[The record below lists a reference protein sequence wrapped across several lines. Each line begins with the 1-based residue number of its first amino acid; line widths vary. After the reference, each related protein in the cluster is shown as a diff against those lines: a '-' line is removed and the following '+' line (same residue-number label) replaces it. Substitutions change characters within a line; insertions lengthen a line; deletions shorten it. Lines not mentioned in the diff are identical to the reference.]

1 MAEKDSTF
9 WQNGEA
15 APGVASTF
23 SRNFRLIHRNY
34 ANTLVEIGGHYFP
47 RKSLLLAASE
57 TVLIMVSLVA
67 ATGLRFLNY
76 QVVREYLTLPRT
88 WGRFALVTAVCQ
100 LALYYNELYHL
111 PTLRNVSTQVVR
123 ALRSIG
129 LGMIALAVAYYLVPT
144 ARLERGIAVLAAAIA
159 FPAMILLRFTFG
171 KSRSFTYPLER
182 VLMLGTGETG
192 MWLAREI
199 MGRPELQYKVV
210 GFLDEN
216 CGKTSGVRVNPGIIG
231 SVSQLEEI
239 VESEQIDRLVI
250 SLAERRGVMPI
261 RELTALRVQGLPV
274 EDAHSLYERLTGRI
288 MLEHLRPSWLI
299 LSEGFRKSR
308 LLLAF
313 KRLVDM
319 AISTLLLVLTFPL
332 MIGTVIAILLETGR
346 PMFYCQERVG
356 LGGRPFRLWKFRSM
370 RITSGSSTPKW
381 TSDKDPRVT
390 RVGNFIRKYRL
401 DELPQL
407 WNVLRGEMSLIGPR
421 PEIPYYCE
429 LLEREI
435 PYFNQ
440 RHSVRPG
447 ITGWA
452 QVKFQYGASLE
463 DAKTKF
469 EYDLFYIKHLS
480 LLLDMT
486 IILETVKVVV
496 LGKGA
501 R

>member
-1 MAEKDSTF
+1 MF
-9 WQNGEA
+9 WENGGA
-15 APGVASTF
+15 APAVASTF

-34 ANTLVEIGGHYFP
+34 ANTLIEIGGHYFP

-57 TVLIMVSLVA
+57 CLVIVASLA
-67 ATGLRFLNY
+67 LATGLRFLNY
-76 QVVREYLTLPRT
+76 QIVQDYLLLPRT
-88 WGRFALVTAVCQ
+88 WGRFALVTVVCQ
-100 LALYYNELYHL
+100 AALYYNEMYHL
-111 PTLRNVSTQVVR
+111 PSLRNMGAQIVR
-123 ALRSIG
+123 ALRAIG
-129 LGMIALAVAYYLVPT
+129 MGMMALALLYYLAPP
-144 ARLERGIAVLAAAIA
+144 ARLERGIAILAAATA
-159 FPAMILLRFTFG
+159 FPAMILLRLTFG
-171 KSRSFTYPLER
+171 KGKSFTHPLER
-182 VLMLGTGETG
+182 VLVLGTADTG
-192 MWLAREI
+192 MSLAREI

-210 GFLDEN
+210 GFLDES
-216 CGKTSGVRVNPGIIG
+216 CEKTSQVVVKPGIIG
-231 SVSQLEEI
+231 AVTQLEEI
-239 VESEQIDRLVI
+239 VESEQIDRVVI
-250 SLAERRGVMPI
+250 SLAERREVMPI
-261 RELTALRVQGLPV
+261 RELTALRVQGLPI
-274 EDAHSLYERLTGRI
+274 EDAHSVYERLTGRI

-299 LSEGFRKSR
+299 LSEGFCKSR

-313 KRLVDM
+313 KRLIDIAVS
-319 AISTLLLVLTFPL
+319 ALLLTFTFPL
-332 MIGTVIAILLETGR
+332 MIGVALAILIETGR
-346 PMFYCQERVG
+346 PVFYRQERIG
-356 LGGRPFRLWKFRSM
+356 LGGRRFKIWKFRSM
-370 RITSGSSTPKW
+370 RTASAASTPLW

-390 RVGNFIRKYRL
+390 PVGNFIRTYRL

-440 RHSVRPG
+440 RHILRPG

-480 LLLDMT
+480 VLLDVA
-486 IILETVKVVV
+486 IILETVKVVF